1 MNKKDYK
8 QTLNMPTTA
17 FSMKANLKEKE
28 ITYQK
33 LWQEQQLYQQVLAKN
48 KANSAF
54 ILHDGPPYANG
65 DLHIGHALNKILKDF
80 VVRYKSMQGFYTPFV
95 PGWDTHGLPIENQ
108 MLKVMNLDRKKIDIV
123 QLRKNAAQ
131 YAKEQIL
138 SQKEQF
144 LRFQLLADFQS
155 YYSTLT
161 PDYEVKQLKLFKKMC
176 LDGLI
181 YKGLKPVYW
190 SPSSQSA
197 LAEAEVEYHNH
208 VSPSIFVACRVH
220 NGNSRIAAGTFL
232 VI

>member
-161 PDYEVKQLKLFKKMC
+161 PDYEVKKLKLFKKMC

-181 YKGLKPVYW
+181 YKGLKPVY
-190 SPSSQSA
+190 
-197 LAEAEVEYHNH
+197 
-208 VSPSIFVACRVH
+208 
-220 NGNSRIAAGTFL
+220 
-232 VI
+232 